1 MGVSLLLPLP
11 PLAYLDR
18 PDCLVLLLGFLVFG
32 A

>member
-1 MGVSLLLPLP
+1 VGIPLLLPLS

-18 PDCLVLLLGFLVFG
+18 PNGLVLLLGFLVFG